1 MWRAWFNNDREKLKK
16 IIPDEAIAI
25 DGRNPNWENRA
36 AILTSAQ
43 KFAES
48 GAKLTRLESRVPK
61 YRFMVQLSFAPKVK
75 IIVGS
80 GQYRERERPG
90 Q

>member
-61 YRFMVQLSFAPKVK
+61 YRFMVQLSFARKVENYCW
-75 IIVGS
+75 IG
-80 GQYRERERPG
+80 GGEGEG
-90 Q
+90 GGG